1 MCVLNTHMDPMILK
15 QSIMYAWLL
24 YNLLFYVL
32 FQDFVDQVG
41 TKYYVGV
48 SAFVKVQLKVRSWR

>member
-1 MCVLNTHMDPMILK
+1 MHDFCIE
-15 QSIMYAWLL
+15 L
-24 YNLLFYVL
+24 YVVHVL

-48 SAFVKVQLKVRSWR
+48 SAFVKVQLKVRPLR